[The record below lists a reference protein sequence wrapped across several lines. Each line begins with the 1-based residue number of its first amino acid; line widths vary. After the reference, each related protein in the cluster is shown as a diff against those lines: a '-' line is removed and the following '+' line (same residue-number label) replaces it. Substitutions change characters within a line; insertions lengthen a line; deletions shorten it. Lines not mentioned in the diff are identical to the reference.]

1 MIVSIEI
8 PVFKGGWLI
17 PCIESVLGQTSP
29 DWNLSLL
36 WDGGDALSR
45 KILDKLAALNHPRIR
60 VHFAENRGIAR
71 ARAFLTANSTG
82 EWILPVDDDDVLDP
96 NAVALFLNAAAA
108 RPWSSIIRARRS
120 FIDEEGQTLDM
131 PDWFP
136 FERRL
141 FEHGMVTDLMNHAHP
156 YLIRRSA
163 YERTSGWEGFED
175 FFFAGEDCDIFVKL
189 EEVAPVELLDAVLYC
204 YRLNPSRA
212 SHDLGPPAALEMW
225 RRIADRTIARL
236 GLSIER
242 ITDVPPFRYDRIA
255 AANPPALEDVDF
267 VIPHYVSDDEEL
279 PYAFRRPTPGAEVSS
294 VALSG
299 RMRYRQ
305 PLPDGSEALNRIDL
319 AFQCEEGV
327 SGEVAASIVDAS
339 DTQVARATAPVAHE
353 AKGVRFLRLE
363 IEWTNPV
370 SGELAIELTFR
381 PGKRSRGELSIATTP
396 SGPSGQKLAFLRLYR
411 RAAGRSTQQLERCL
425 ESLRRAGVSDDAI
438 HVVAEQQSSA
448 RNRNTGFAHTT
459 RPFVCFLDDDVE
471 VHPGSVEELLAV
483 MASEEADLAAPR
495 VVYPNGTIYCAEP
508 YFDVNRYPVPR
519 GLGEP
524 DDGRYR
530 GISPA
535 PWLPTTMMII
545 RREVAVAVRGFDEDF
560 VGSQMEDIDF
570 CLKARQRDF
579 RCVYAGS
586 TAVTHFNHQR
596 NDRFDENFRHLLHKW
611 HNRDDLFGLARR
623 RAEDGLRMY
632 REAWSSTFE
641 SIVRTDQ

>member
-17 PCIESVLGQTSP
+17 PCIESVLRQTSP

-36 WDGGDALSR
+36 WDGGDELSK
-45 KILDKLAALNHPRIR
+45 KILEKVAALDHPRIR

-71 ARAFLTANSTG
+71 ARAFLTAHSTG

-96 NAVALFLNAAAA
+96 EAVARFLEAAKA
-108 RPWSSIIRARRS
+108 RPWSGIIRARRG
-120 FIDEEGQTLDM
+120 FIDHEGQPVDM

-163 YERTSGWEGFED
+163 FDRTTGWEGFED

-189 EEVAPVELLDAVLYC
+189 EAVAPVELLDAVLYS
-204 YRLNPSRA
+204 YRLNPARA
-212 SHDLGPPAALEMW
+212 SHELGPPAALEMW

-236 GLSIER
+236 GLPIVRVS
-242 ITDVPPFRYDRIA
+242 DVPPFRYERIPSTRVPSLA
-255 AANPPALEDVDF
+255 DVDF
-267 VIPHYVSDDEEL
+267 VIPHFVSDDEEL
-279 PYAFRRPTPGAEVSS
+279 PYAFRRPSPGVEVSS

-299 RMRYRQ
+299 RTSYRQ
-305 PLPDGSEALNRIDL
+305 PLPGASHDLRRIDL
-319 AFQCEEGV
+319 AFQCEEDV
-327 SGEVAASIVDAS
+327 AGEVIGSILDA
-339 DTQVARATAPVAHE
+339 TGAQVARAVAPVAFQG
-353 AKGVRFLRLE
+353 KGVRFLRLD
-363 IEWTNPV
+363 IEWMARAEGV
-370 SGELAIELTFR
+370 FELVLQFR
-381 PGKRSRGELSIATTP
+381 PGRRSRGELSIPTTQIGDG
-396 SGPSGQKLAFLRLYR
+396 GPRLAFLRLYR
-411 RAAGRSTQQLERCL
+411 RADGRSTRQLERCL
-425 ESLRRAGVSDDAI
+425 ESLRRAGVADDAI

-448 RNRNTGFAHTT
+448 RNRNEGFARTT

-471 VHPGSVEELLAV
+471 VHPGSVEALLA
-483 MASEEADLAAPR
+483 ALESEQADLAAPR

-530 GISPA
+530 GVSLA
-535 PWLPTTMMII
+535 PWLPTTMMVI
-545 RREVAVAVRGFDEDF
+545 RREVAVAVNGFDEDF

-579 RCVYAGS
+579 RCVYVGTA
-586 TAVTHFNHQR
+586 AVTHFNHQR
-596 NDRFDENFRHLLHKW
+596 NDRFDENFRLLLHKW
-611 HNRDDLFGLARR
+611 HNRDDLFGLVRR

-632 REAWSSTFE
+632 REGWSSMFE
-641 SIVRTDQ
+641 SIARTDP